1 MKRLLLF
8 FLSVMLIP
16 IIIINFFFNISNK
29 IVTGFN
35 QNLLDKKENI
45 INIRVLKNDNTVENI
60 NLEEYLIGVVS
71 SEVPLYFEEEAIKA
85 QTVASRT
92 YALKQI
98 ENNKSNS
105 YDVTDNT
112 LSQVYSTN
120 DELKEK
126 WGNNY
131 EENYNKVKRIID
143 DTKGEYI
150 SYNNDYIYAFF
161 FSTSNGYTEDNKNV
175 FGEDLPYLKS
185 VESSFDKDE
194 NSSFEVEVLIDKSDF
209 YNKLG
214 INYSDSISISNVS
227 KSESNRILYL
237 EINGIGFKGRE
248 FQKLLGLRSNDF
260 TILDQGNTIK
270 ITTKGYGH
278 GVGLSQ
284 YGANALAK
292 QNKNYIEILKYYY
305 KGTEIK
311 KL

>member
-131 EENYNKVKRIID
+131 EENYKKVKKI
-143 DTKGEYI
+143 
-150 SYNNDYIYAFF
+150 
-161 FSTSNGYTEDNKNV
+161 
-175 FGEDLPYLKS
+175 
-185 VESSFDKDE
+185 
-194 NSSFEVEVLIDKSDF
+194 LI
-209 YNKLG
+209 
-214 INYSDSISISNVS
+214 
-227 KSESNRILYL
+227 
-237 EINGIGFKGRE
+237 
-248 FQKLLGLRSNDF
+248 
-260 TILDQGNTIK
+260 
-270 ITTKGYGH
+270 
-278 GVGLSQ
+278 
-284 YGANALAK
+284 
-292 QNKNYIEILKYYY
+292 
-305 KGTEIK
+305 
-311 KL
+311 